1 MANAHSIDTGA
12 GHGSVRSYVIGFIL
26 SVVLTVAAFGL
37 VTQQVMGPTESIIA
51 IAVLAFIQILVH
63 LVFFLHMNTSSS
75 QRWNLLS
82 LASAVLVAVIL
93 IGGPLWVLHNL
104 CPHMI
109 SRCSPIPSL
118 PACRPSPPKG

>member
-1 MANAHSIDTGA
+1 MAHAHSIDTGA
-12 GHGSVRSYVIGFIL
+12 GHGSMRSYVIGFVL
-26 SVVLTVAAFGL
+26 SVVLTAAAFGL
-37 VTQQVMGPTESIIA
+37 VMQQALGPTETIIA

-93 IGGPLWVLHNL
+93 IGGTLWVLHNVGA
-104 CPHMI
+104 HMM
-109 SRCSPIPSL
+109 SR
-118 PACRPSPPKG
+118 

>member
-12 GHGSVRSYVIGFIL
+12 GHGSVRSYVIGFVL
-26 SVVLTVAAFGL
+26 SVMLTAAAFGL
-37 VTQQVMGPTESIIA
+37 VVQQALGPTESIIA

-82 LASAVLVAVIL
+82 FGFAVLVAVIL
-93 IGGPLWVLHNL
+93 IGGTLWVLHNVGA
-104 CPHMI
+104 HMM
-109 SRCSPIPSL
+109 SR
-118 PACRPSPPKG
+118 

>member
-93 IGGPLWVLHNL
+93 IGGTLWVLHNVGA
-104 CPHMI
+104 HMM
-109 SRCSPIPSL
+109 SR
-118 PACRPSPPKG
+118 

>member
-12 GHGSVRSYVIGFIL
+12 GHGSVRSYVIGFVL
-26 SVVLTVAAFGL
+26 SVVLTAAAFGL
-37 VTQQVMGPTESIIA
+37 VMQQAMGPTESVIA

-82 LASAVLVAVIL
+82 FGFAVLVAVIL
-93 IGGPLWVLHNL
+93 IGGTLWVLHNVGA
-104 CPHMI
+104 HMM
-109 SRCSPIPSL
+109 SR
-118 PACRPSPPKG
+118 

>member
-12 GHGSVRSYVIGFIL
+12 GHGSVRSYVIGFVL
-26 SVVLTVAAFGL
+26 SVVLTAAAFGL
-37 VTQQVMGPTESIIA
+37 VMQQVFGPIESIVA

-63 LVFFLHMNTSSS
+63 LVFFLHMNTSLS

-93 IGGPLWVLHNL
+93 IGGTLWVLHNVGA
-104 CPHMI
+104 HMM
-109 SRCSPIPSL
+109 SR
-118 PACRPSPPKG
+118 